1 MVVSFVWSICE
12 KMTLE
17 CVWERGER
25 RCLCGHGGL
34 EELRLRK
41 GEEKQRDK
49 ENEKRK
55 EKEIEN
61 KKTKVVNG
69 K

>member
-1 MVVSFVWSICE
+1 
-12 KMTLE
+12 
-17 CVWERGER
+17 
-25 RCLCGHGGL
+25 LCGHGGL

-55 EKEIEN
+55 EKRERN
-61 KKTKVVNG
+61 
-69 K
+69 

>member
-1 MVVSFVWSICE
+1 
-12 KMTLE
+12 MTLE
-17 CVWERGER
+17 CVFERGER
-25 RCLCGHGGL
+25 REEREGVLCGHGGL

-41 GEEKQRDK
+41 EKKSKGIKKMER
-49 ENEKRK
+49 EKRK
-55 EKEIEN
+55 